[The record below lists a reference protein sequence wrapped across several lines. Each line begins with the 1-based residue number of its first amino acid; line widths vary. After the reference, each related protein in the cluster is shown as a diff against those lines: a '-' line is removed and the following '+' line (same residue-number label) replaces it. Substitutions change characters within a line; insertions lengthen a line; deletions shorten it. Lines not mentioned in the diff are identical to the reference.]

1 MFCNVCS
8 REINSPFFETIGNQ
22 FVCCLACVGLL
33 EPNNED
39 KCNQCQRPVWKDNY
53 YIIHSKNYCSE
64 KCKKIAVK
72 KYLKQ
77 NSKIKNVNIKHIQN
91 EYFRNDSPT
100 KNLQELRKEVK
111 ELYNDFEFDSTI
123 KSNENSIDNKIKVK
137 DNNLNEIQKI
147 SNDYEMHDKNENCLK
162 IVKNNNDSF
171 SLKNSQKCSMIPI
184 KKPRLKK
191 DINIFKNHSIYKN
204 PISLSKKREIANYK
218 RARTNYSFDNQDKY
232 LYPNNNIRI
241 NPPLKYSSIR
251 SNHSMS
257 NINQCLKKRIRL
269 KPTILRYQNKRQKL
283 KTIMIP
289 NPNMPNMNEP
299 NNYRFKI
306 IKYRDSLEGN
316 ENENENE
323 NYENIQYVTHNNYNN
338 YNKIDNSRFNTYYQ
352 DENRCPNFH
361 ANTKSNNQL
370 NDDKIVYLCDTK
382 YKFVQGAKFLN

>member
-1 MFCNVCS
+1 
-8 REINSPFFETIGNQ
+8 
-22 FVCCLACVGLL
+22 VCCLACVGLL

-72 KYLKQ
+72 NYLKK
-77 NSKIKNVNIKHIQN
+77 NSNIKNVNIKHIQN

-123 KSNENSIDNKIKVK
+123 KSNEISIDNKVKVK
-137 DNNLNEIQKI
+137 DNNLKEIQKI
-147 SNDYEMHDKNENCLK
+147 NDGYEINDKNENCLK
-162 IVKNNNDSF
+162 IVKNSNDSF
-171 SLKNSQKCSMIPI
+171 SLKNSKKCSMIPI

-191 DINIFKNHSIYKN
+191 DINIFKNHSFYKN

-218 RARTNYSFDNQDKY
+218 RNRTNYSFDNQDRY
-232 LYPNNNIRI
+232 LYPNNNINI
-241 NPPLKYSSIR
+241 NPPLKLSSIR
-251 SNHSMS
+251 NNHSMS
-257 NINQCLKKRIRL
+257 NINQCLKKRMKL

-306 IKYRDSLEGN
+306 IKYRDSLEKN
-316 ENENENE
+316 ENED
-323 NYENIQYVTHNNYNN
+323 YSNIQYVTHNNYNN
-338 YNKIDNSRFNTYYQ
+338 YNKIDSRFNTYYQ

-361 ANTKSNNQL
+361 AITKSNNQL
-370 NDDKIVYLCDTK
+370 NDDNKIVYLCDTK
-382 YKFVQGAKFLN
+382 Y

>member
-53 YIIHSKNYCSE
+53 YIIQSKNYCSE

-72 KYLKQ
+72 KYLKK

-111 ELYNDFEFDSTI
+111 ELYNDFQFDSTI
-123 KSNENSIDNKIKVK
+123 KSNENSINNNIK
-137 DNNLNEIQKI
+137 DNNLKEIQNLD
-147 SNDYEMHDKNENCLK
+147 NDYELNDKNENCLK
-162 IVKNNNDSF
+162 ITKNSNEAF
-171 SLKNSQKCSMIPI
+171 SLKNSNKCSMIPI

-191 DINIFKNHSIYKN
+191 DINIFKNHSFYKN
-204 PISLSKKREIANYK
+204 PISLSKKRVIENYK
-218 RARTNYSFDNQDKY
+218 RTRTNYSFDNQEQY
-232 LYPNNNIRI
+232 LYQNNNISI
-241 NPPLKYSSIR
+241 NPPLKHSSIR

-257 NINQCLKKRIRL
+257 NIYQCLKKKMRL

-289 NPNMPNMNEP
+289 NPNMPNVNEP

-316 ENENENE
+316 ENES
-323 NYENIQYVTHNNYNN
+323 YSNIQYVIHNNYK
-338 YNKIDNSRFNTYYQ
+338 KIDNPFNTYYQ
-352 DENRCPNFH
+352 DENRCPNYH
-361 ANTKSNNQL
+361 AIAKSNNQL
-370 NDDKIVYLCDTK
+370 NDNKIVYLCDTK
-382 YKFVQGAKFLN
+382 YKFIKGSEF

>member
-22 FVCCLACVGLL
+22 FVCSLACVGLL

-53 YIIHSKNYCSE
+53 YIIHSKNFCSE

-72 KYLKQ
+72 KYLKK
-77 NSKIKNVNIKHIQN
+77 NSNIKNVNIKHIQN

-111 ELYNDFEFDSTI
+111 ELYNDFQFDSTI
-123 KSNENSIDNKIKVK
+123 KSNENSINNNIK
-137 DNNLNEIQKI
+137 DNNLKEIQNLD
-147 SNDYEMHDKNENCLK
+147 NDYELNDKNENCLK
-162 IVKNNNDSF
+162 ITKNSNEAF
-171 SLKNSQKCSMIPI
+171 SLKNSNKCSMIPI

-191 DINIFKNHSIYKN
+191 DINIFKNHSFYKN
-204 PISLSKKREIANYK
+204 PISLSKKRVIENYK
-218 RARTNYSFDNQDKY
+218 RTRTNYSFDNQEQY
-232 LYPNNNIRI
+232 LYQNNNISI
-241 NPPLKYSSIR
+241 NPPLKHSSIR

-257 NINQCLKKRIRL
+257 NINQCLKKKMRL

-289 NPNMPNMNEP
+289 NPNMPNVNEP

-316 ENENENE
+316 ENES
-323 NYENIQYVTHNNYNN
+323 YSNIQYVTHNNYN
-338 YNKIDNSRFNTYYQ
+338 KIDNRFNTYYQ
-352 DENRCPNFH
+352 DENRCPNYH
-361 ANTKSNNQL
+361 AIAKSNNQL
-370 NDDKIVYLCDTK
+370 NDNKIVYLCDTK
-382 YKFVQGAKFLN
+382 YKFIKGSEF

>member
-33 EPNNED
+33 ESNNED

-53 YIIHSKNYCSE
+53 YIIHSKNFCSE

-72 KYLKQ
+72 KYLKK
-77 NSKIKNVNIKHIQN
+77 NSNIKNVNIKHIQN

-111 ELYNDFEFDSTI
+111 ELYNDFQFDSTI
-123 KSNENSIDNKIKVK
+123 KSNENSINNKIK
-137 DNNLNEIQKI
+137 DNNLKEIQNLD
-147 SNDYEMHDKNENCLK
+147 NDYELNDKNENCLK
-162 IVKNNNDSF
+162 ITKNSNEAF
-171 SLKNSQKCSMIPI
+171 SLKNSNKCSMIPI

-191 DINIFKNHSIYKN
+191 DINIFKNHSFYIN
-204 PISLSKKREIANYK
+204 PISLSKKRVIENYK
-218 RARTNYSFDNQDKY
+218 RTRTNYSFDNQEQY
-232 LYPNNNIRI
+232 LYQNNNISI
-241 NPPLKYSSIR
+241 NRPLKHSSIR

-257 NINQCLKKRIRL
+257 NINQCLKKKMRL

-289 NPNMPNMNEP
+289 NPNMPNVNEP

-316 ENENENE
+316 ENES
-323 NYENIQYVTHNNYNN
+323 YSNIQYVTHNNYN
-338 YNKIDNSRFNTYYQ
+338 KIDNRFNTYYQ
-352 DENRCPNFH
+352 DENRCPNYH
-361 ANTKSNNQL
+361 AIAKSNNQL
-370 NDDKIVYLCDTK
+370 NDNKIVYLCDTK
-382 YKFVQGAKFLN
+382 YKFIKGSEF

>member
-33 EPNNED
+33 ESNNED

-53 YIIHSKNYCSE
+53 YIIHSKNFCSE

-72 KYLKQ
+72 KYLKK
-77 NSKIKNVNIKHIQN
+77 NSNIKNVNIKHIQN

-111 ELYNDFEFDSTI
+111 ELYNDFQFDSTI
-123 KSNENSIDNKIKVK
+123 KSNENSINNNIK
-137 DNNLNEIQKI
+137 DNNLKEIQNLD
-147 SNDYEMHDKNENCLK
+147 NDYELNDKNENCLK
-162 IVKNNNDSF
+162 ITKNSNEAF
-171 SLKNSQKCSMIPI
+171 SLKNSNKCSMIPI

-191 DINIFKNHSIYKN
+191 DINIFKNHSFYIN
-204 PISLSKKREIANYK
+204 PISLSKKRVIENYK
-218 RARTNYSFDNQDKY
+218 RTRTNYSFDNQEQY
-232 LYPNNNIRI
+232 LYQNNNISI
-241 NPPLKYSSIR
+241 NRPLKHSSIR

-257 NINQCLKKRIRL
+257 NINQCLKKKMRL

-289 NPNMPNMNEP
+289 NPNMPNVNEP

-316 ENENENE
+316 ENES
-323 NYENIQYVTHNNYNN
+323 YSNIQYVTHNNYN
-338 YNKIDNSRFNTYYQ
+338 KIDNRFNTYYQ
-352 DENRCPNFH
+352 DENRCPNYH
-361 ANTKSNNQL
+361 AIAKSNNQL
-370 NDDKIVYLCDTK
+370 NDNKIVYLCDTK
-382 YKFVQGAKFLN
+382 YKFIKGSEF

>member
-72 KYLKQ
+72 KYLKK

-111 ELYNDFEFDSTI
+111 ELYNDFQFDSTI
-123 KSNENSIDNKIKVK
+123 KSNENSINNKIK
-137 DNNLNEIQKI
+137 DNNLKEIQNLD
-147 SNDYEMHDKNENCLK
+147 NDYELNDKNENCLK
-162 IVKNNNDSF
+162 ITKNSNEAF
-171 SLKNSQKCSMIPI
+171 SLKNSNKCSMIPI

-191 DINIFKNHSIYKN
+191 DINIFKNHSFYKN
-204 PISLSKKREIANYK
+204 PISLSKKRVIENYK
-218 RARTNYSFDNQDKY
+218 RTRTNYSFDNQEQY
-232 LYPNNNIRI
+232 LYQNNNISI
-241 NPPLKYSSIR
+241 NPPLKHSSIR

-257 NINQCLKKRIRL
+257 NINQCLKKKMRL

-289 NPNMPNMNEP
+289 NPNMPNVNEP

-306 IKYRDSLEGN
+306 IKYRNSLEGN
-316 ENENENE
+316 ENES
-323 NYENIQYVTHNNYNN
+323 YSNIQYVTHNNYK
-338 YNKIDNSRFNTYYQ
+338 KIDNPFNTYYQ
-352 DENRCPNFH
+352 DENRCPNYH
-361 ANTKSNNQL
+361 AIAKSNNQL
-370 NDDKIVYLCDTK
+370 NDNKIVYLCDTK
-382 YKFVQGAKFLN
+382 YKFIKGSEF

>member
-72 KYLKQ
+72 KYLKK

-111 ELYNDFEFDSTI
+111 ELYNDFQFDSTI
-123 KSNENSIDNKIKVK
+123 KSNENSINNKIK
-137 DNNLNEIQKI
+137 DNNLKEIQNLD
-147 SNDYEMHDKNENCLK
+147 NDYELNDKNENCLK
-162 IVKNNNDSF
+162 ITKNSNEAF
-171 SLKNSQKCSMIPI
+171 SLKNSNKCSMIPI

-191 DINIFKNHSIYKN
+191 DINIFKNHSFYKN
-204 PISLSKKREIANYK
+204 PISLSKKRVIENYK
-218 RARTNYSFDNQDKY
+218 RTRTNYSFDNQEQY
-232 LYPNNNIRI
+232 LYQNNNISI
-241 NPPLKYSSIR
+241 NRPLKHSSIR

-257 NINQCLKKRIRL
+257 NINQCLKKKMRL

-289 NPNMPNMNEP
+289 NPNMPNVNEP

-316 ENENENE
+316 ENES
-323 NYENIQYVTHNNYNN
+323 YSNIQYVTHNNYN
-338 YNKIDNSRFNTYYQ
+338 KIDNRFNTYYQ
-352 DENRCPNFH
+352 DENRCPNYH
-361 ANTKSNNQL
+361 AIAKSNNQL
-370 NDDKIVYLCDTK
+370 NDNKIVYLCDTK
-382 YKFVQGAKFLN
+382 YKFIKGSEF

>member
-72 KYLKQ
+72 KYLKK
-77 NSKIKNVNIKHIQN
+77 NSNIKNVNIKHIQN

-111 ELYNDFEFDSTI
+111 ELYNDFEFESTI
-123 KSNENSIDNKIKVK
+123 KSNENSIDKKIK
-137 DNNLNEIQKI
+137 DHNLKEIQKI
-147 SNDYEMHDKNENCLK
+147 SNDYEINDKNENCLK
-162 IVKNNNDSF
+162 ITKNSSNAF
-171 SLKNSQKCSMIPI
+171 SLKNTNSNKCSMIPI

-191 DINIFKNHSIYKN
+191 DINIFKNHSFYKN
-204 PISLSKKREIANYK
+204 PISLSKKRVIANYK
-218 RARTNYSFDNQDKY
+218 RNRTNYSFDNQEQY
-232 LYPNNNIRI
+232 LYQNNNISI
-241 NPPLKYSSIR
+241 NPPLKHSSIR

-257 NINQCLKKRIRL
+257 HINQCLKKKMRL

-289 NPNMPNMNEP
+289 NPNMPNVNEP

-316 ENENENE
+316 ENEN
-323 NYENIQYVTHNNYNN
+323 YSNIQYVTHNNYN
-338 YNKIDNSRFNTYYQ
+338 KIDNRFNTYYQ
-352 DENRCPNFH
+352 DENRCPNYH
-361 ANTKSNNQL
+361 AITKSNNQL
-370 NDDKIVYLCDTK
+370 NDNKIVYLCDTK
-382 YKFVQGAKFLN
+382 YKFIEGSDF

>member
-22 FVCCLACVGLL
+22 FVCSLACVGLL

-53 YIIHSKNYCSE
+53 YIIQSKNYCSE

-72 KYLKQ
+72 KYLKK
-77 NSKIKNVNIKHIQN
+77 NSNIKNVNIKHIQN

-111 ELYNDFEFDSTI
+111 ELYNDFQFDSTI
-123 KSNENSIDNKIKVK
+123 KSNENSINNKIE
-137 DNNLNEIQKI
+137 DNNLKEIQNLD
-147 SNDYEMHDKNENCLK
+147 NDYELNDKNENCLK
-162 IVKNNNDSF
+162 IIKNSNEAF
-171 SLKNSQKCSMIPI
+171 SLKNSNKCSMIPI

-191 DINIFKNHSIYKN
+191 DINIFKNHSFYKN
-204 PISLSKKREIANYK
+204 PISLSKKRVIENYK
-218 RARTNYSFDNQDKY
+218 RTRTNYSFDNQEQY
-232 LYPNNNIRI
+232 LYQNNNISI
-241 NPPLKYSSIR
+241 NPPLKHSSIR

-257 NINQCLKKRIRL
+257 NINQCLKKKMRL

-289 NPNMPNMNEP
+289 NPNMPNVNEP

-316 ENENENE
+316 ENES
-323 NYENIQYVTHNNYNN
+323 YSNIQYVTHNNYN
-338 YNKIDNSRFNTYYQ
+338 KIDNRFNTYYQ
-352 DENRCPNFH
+352 DENRCPNYH
-361 ANTKSNNQL
+361 AIAKSNNQL
-370 NDDKIVYLCDTK
+370 NDNKIVYLCDTK
-382 YKFVQGAKFLN
+382 YKFIKGSEF